1 MKNHNVQ
8 PIISVT
14 YPFKRIEAVSEEGE
28 VRKLASLFCFLQNW
42 WLTFYSKTIIII
54 EKIKE
59 NNYGIQ
65 ILRWWTLNILQRQ
78 TRR

>member
-1 MKNHNVQ
+1 MKSHNVQ
-8 PIISVT
+8 PIIPVT
-14 YPFKRIEAVSEEGE
+14 YPFKRIEAASEEGE

-59 NNYGIQ
+59 NNLWNSNTQMVDAQY
-65 ILRWWTLNILQRQ
+65 TSKAN
-78 TRR
+78 T

>member
-1 MKNHNVQ
+1 MKNHTVQ

-14 YPFKRIEAVSEEGE
+14 YPFKRIEAASEEGE

-59 NNYGIQ
+59 NNLWNSNTQMVDAQY
-65 ILRWWTLNILQRQ
+65 TSKAN
-78 TRR
+78 T